1 VSSGIARQRALR
13 NRMEEAPVPDL
24 VFPRFQNY
32 QFTVTEPTPLEGT
45 KYVWAGPGS
54 IVTVPLAAIFANK
67 N

>member
-1 VSSGIARQRALR
+1 VSSGIAQQHALR
-13 NRMEEAPVPDL
+13 NRMEEELAQGF

-32 QFTVTEPTPLEGT
+32 QFTVFEPTPLEGT
-45 KYVWAGPGS
+45 VYVWTGPGS